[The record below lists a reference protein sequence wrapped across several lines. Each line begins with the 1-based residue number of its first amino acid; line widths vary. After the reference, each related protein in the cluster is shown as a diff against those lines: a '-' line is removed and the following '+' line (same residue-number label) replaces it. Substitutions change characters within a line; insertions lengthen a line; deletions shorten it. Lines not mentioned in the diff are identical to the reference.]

1 MMTALL
7 LVRVS
12 LLLTI
17 ALAAG
22 RLFRRASGRTRHA
35 VWTAAFAA
43 MLVLPALPYML
54 PALDVPVPERWRSA
68 SPASSS
74 NSEIVRATPLPVNAN
89 PQTLRDESVVLP
101 SAPTT
106 RPVQTVRWFVNIQP
120 RSLLIPVWAFG
131 TWVAL
136 ALLAVSLLR
145 VRALDGSA
153 RPCAD
158 EEWERAAASIA
169 ARAGATVP
177 RLRVSDRIDT
187 PMAGGLT
194 RPTIYLPASAARWPA
209 ERRDI
214 VLAHELAHLARRDPL
229 RHIAARAAVALYWFH
244 PLAWVAAADASIAR
258 EQACDEAVLALGTRP
273 SSYAQV
279 LLDFAESQASPLR
292 SLAALPIVE
301 RSLLEHRLMAIL
313 AHDSG
318 GSRPRPLIAAFTI
331 AMVALALGAARP
343 SAAVRSSQL
352 AVSGLRSAVSSSQ
365 LAVSGSQTTGT
376 LSCNIDPRGWLQK
389 SYSISTAGGERVV
402 NYDMIGTSGAGRV
415 ILKSFKDLQVCM
427 VAQGAAGDDERLQ
440 PSEWTRRAQQ
450 TIIEARQGNRVQR
463 LELTREGGGQGVS
476 GTIDGKEQPFD
487 SAAQDWRERMLAVL
501 DTTWEISRLHG
512 EVSTLRGEISSLR
525 GQESS
530 LQGEISTLRGQVSS
544 LRGQISSVHGD
555 ESSLRGEISSIQGHV
570 SSLQGLIS
578 SEQGSISSLEA
589 TRSFASDAE
598 RGRIATRV
606 REHEAEIARVEKA
619 IRDYNAEAKIAE
631 VERRLRDLNGQ
642 NQVEAIESQIR
653 SLSTDG
659 KIAEL
664 EKRIR
669 DLDVEGKR
677 QGIEHHIDALNAGT
691 RTRALEERRDQEL
704 KDLLAAIARIR

>member
-1 MMTALL
+1 MAALL

-12 LLLTI
+12 VLLAI

-43 MLVLPALPYML
+43 MLVLPALPYVL
-54 PALDVPVPERWRSA
+54 PAVDVPIPERWRSA
-68 SPASSS
+68 SPGSSS
-74 NSEIVRATPLPVNAN
+74 NPEVVPATPLPVNVHA
-89 PQTLRDESVVLP
+89 QSVRDESVVLP
-101 SAPTT
+101 AARTT
-106 RPVQTVRWFVNIQP
+106 RPLQTARWFVNIQP
-120 RSLLIPVWAFG
+120 RLLLIIAWAFG
-131 TWVAL
+131 TCVAL
-136 ALLAVSLLR
+136 ALLGVSLLR
-145 VRALDGSA
+145 VRALDRSA
-153 RPCAD
+153 RPCTD

-169 ARAGATVP
+169 ARAGAMMP
-177 RLRVSDRIDT
+177 RLRFSNRIDT

-318 GSRPRPLIAAFTI
+318 VSRPRPLIAAFTI

-352 AVSGLRSAVSSSQ
+352 AVSR
-365 LAVSGSQTTGT
+365 SQTTGT

-450 TIIEARQGNRVQR
+450 TIIEARHGNRVQR
-463 LELTREGGGQGVS
+463 LELTREGGGQRVS
-476 GTIDGKEQPFD
+476 WTIDGKEQPFD

-631 VERRLRDLNGQ
+631 VERRLRDLNVQ

-659 KIAEL
+659 KIAEI

-669 DLDVEGKR
+669 DLDVEGKSR
-677 QGIEHHIDALNAGT
+677 GIENQIDALNADT
-691 RTRALEERRDQEL
+691 RTRALEGRRDQEL

>member
-89 PQTLRDESVVLP
+89 PQSVRDESVVLP

-120 RSLLIPVWAFG
+120 RSLLIAVWAFG

-145 VRALDGSA
+145 VRALDRSA
-153 RPCAD
+153 RPCTD

-177 RLRVSDRIDT
+177 RLRLSDRIDT

-318 GSRPRPLIAAFTI
+318 VSRPRPLIAAFTI

-352 AVSGLRSAVSSSQ
+352 AVSR
-365 LAVSGSQTTGT
+365 SQTTGT

-402 NYDMIGTSGAGRV
+402 NYDMIGTSDAGRV

-440 PSEWTRRAQQ
+440 PGEWTRRAQQ
-450 TIIEARQGNRVQR
+450 TIIEARRGNRVQR
-463 LELTREGGGQGVS
+463 LELTREGGGQRVS
-476 GTIDGKEQPFD
+476 WTIDGKEQPFE

-631 VERRLRDLNGQ
+631 VERRLRDLNVQ

-659 KIAEL
+659 KIAEI

-669 DLDVEGKR
+669 DLDVEGKSR
-677 QGIEHHIDALNAGT
+677 GIENQIDALNADT
-691 RTRALEERRDQEL
+691 RTRALEGRRDQEL